1 MTSEDKVILSGTVFY
16 GFHGVDT
23 DEQALGQR
31 FIVDLEVNLD
41 LEPAGRSDDIR
52 LTVNYSRLSATVR
65 EVVEGEPIELLESI
79 ADRIAT
85 RILDRFPVQ
94 ATRVKVKKPA
104 PPIKGSIL
112 EYAGV
117 EVYRRRSDSE

>member
-1 MTSEDKVILSGTVFY
+1 MNEDMIVLAGMVFY
-16 GFHGVDT
+16 GFHGVDS

-31 FIVDLEVNLD
+31 FIVDLEVHMD

-52 LTVNYSRLSATVR
+52 HTVNYSRLFGTVR
-65 EVVEGEPIELLESI
+65 EVVEGKSVKLLGTL

-85 RILDRFPVQ
+85 EILDRFPAQ
-94 ATRVKVKKPA
+94 ATRVRVKKPD

-112 EYAGV
+112 DYAGV
-117 EVYRRRSDSE
+117 EVYRRRSGSA

>member
-52 LTVNYSRLSATVR
+52 LTVNYSRLFATVR

-104 PPIKGSIL
+104 PSIKGSIL